1 MDSDGHQVHT
11 GAVFVTVNNLPV
23 RASRADAQFYMDW
36 IDHLLSKTLPGGVWS
51 SYFDTS
57 RAAAQ
62 ARYQAAKAIYQQRAL
77 EAGSGEPQPPTGTI
91 FTSQIPTQFDNDSVY
106 ELGTR
111 FWADVAGQI
120 TAVRVYTHASEGG
133 SHTVRIW
140 RVTDG
145 AVLAGPYTWNIPSG
159 TEGWKTFKLSTP
171 YQPLDITANTDYIVA
186 VSNSSDRYYAEQSHG
201 FDAPIVN
208 GNLHTY
214 VGSGVY
220 ASSLGAM
227 PTLTWENS
235 NYFRDVVF
243 VPSN

>member
-1 MDSDGHQVHT
+1 VHT
-11 GAVFVTVNNLPV
+11 GAVFVTVNDAPV
-23 RASRADAQFYMDW
+23 RASAADALFYVQWMDN
-36 IDHLLSKTLPGGVWS
+36 LLAKTSPGEEWN
-51 SYFDTS
+51 SYFPTNL
-57 RAAAQ
+57 AAAQ
-62 ARYQAAKAIYQQRAL
+62 ARYQAAKGIYQQIAV

-91 FTSQIPTQFDNDSVY
+91 FTSQVPTQFDNDSVY

-133 SHTVRIW
+133 NHTVRIW

-159 TEGWKTFKLSTP
+159 TEGWKTFTLSTP
-171 YQPLDITANTDYIVA
+171 YQPLEITANTDYIVA
-186 VSNSSDRYYAEQSHG
+186 VSNSSDKYYAEQSHG
-201 FDAPIVN
+201 FDAQIAN
-208 GNLHTY
+208 GHLHTY

-220 ASSLGAM
+220 ATNLGTMPSS
-227 PTLTWENS
+227 TWQNA